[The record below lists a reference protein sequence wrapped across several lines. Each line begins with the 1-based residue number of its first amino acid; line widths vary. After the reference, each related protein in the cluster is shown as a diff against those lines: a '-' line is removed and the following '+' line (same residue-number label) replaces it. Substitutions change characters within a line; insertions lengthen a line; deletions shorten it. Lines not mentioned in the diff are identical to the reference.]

1 MCTAFGAPLMKFG
14 KGTATNIAYNFWDIA
29 GGKGKSSMLQA
40 IASVWG
46 DPHQMLMGR
55 TDTHAARFQQY
66 AVYRNLPILIDEL
79 TGIDDAELSSM
90 LYDIVNGREK
100 SRSTSSGT
108 GLARS
113 GQWDTI
119 TIFTANQSM
128 YEALRDYRSQTSAT
142 CMRLI
147 ECVCDFKDYTNTP
160 MASRINHAMTMAQE
174 NFGLAGAYFIDFILK
189 HPESIRV
196 ITHDAEK
203 FAIENA
209 KSADERFW
217 LYGIAIPLLAG
228 RVACALGLLDYD
240 MDALTYYCID
250 ELLPSLRRKVKS
262 NKPTGRNML
271 ADFLNDNLDSTLI
284 VQAHTRSDM
293 ARVEKEQGLK
303 PSSFQGGIVDRFV
316 VQIPSR
322 KLLIRR
328 ELDTNTVFISTRAL
342 RDWCKQKCISLDVLL
357 NDLVRQGFTRYG
369 ITPKRF
375 VLASDIADLPQVT
388 QTVYKFDL
396 KEEALVNV
404 R

>member
-1 MCTAFGAPLMKFG
+1 M
-14 KGTATNIAYNFWDIA
+14 
-29 GGKGKSSMLQA
+29 
-40 IASVWG
+40 
-46 DPHQMLMGR
+46 
-55 TDTHAARFQQY
+55 
-66 AVYRNLPILIDEL
+66 
-79 TGIDDAELSSM
+79 
-90 LYDIVNGREK
+90 
-100 SRSTSSGT
+100 
-108 GLARS
+108 
-113 GQWDTI
+113 
-119 TIFTANQSM
+119 
-128 YEALRDYRSQTSAT
+128 
-142 CMRLI
+142 
-147 ECVCDFKDYTNTP
+147 
-160 MASRINHAMTMAQE
+160 
-174 NFGLAGAYFIDFILK
+174 
-189 HPESIRV
+189 
-196 ITHDAEK
+196 
-203 FAIENA
+203 
-209 KSADERFW
+209 
-217 LYGIAIPLLAG
+217 YGIAIPLLAG

-284 VQAHTRSDM
+284 VQAHTRSDL